1 MGQRQGEESGRAE
14 PSGTKVPG
22 DLSAYEWRN
31 RLLLIFAADAEDVGY
46 KTQMAELDGQ
56 EDGIGD
62 RDLVVFSILQDGPSM
77 AGERE
82 LDEDDA
88 EALRARF
95 EVEPDTFMV
104 VLAGKD
110 GRAKLQRD
118 YPIPIRDIFDLIDS
132 MPMRQQEMREHE

>member
-1 MGQRQGEESGRAE
+1 MGRAE
-14 PSGTKVPG
+14 AAGMNVPG

-31 RLLLIFAADAEDVGY
+31 RLLLIFAVDAEDVGF

-56 EDGIGD
+56 EEGIED
-62 RDLVVFSILQDGPSM
+62 RDLVIFSILQYGPSM
-77 AGERE
+77 AGERS

-104 VLAGKD
+104 VLIGKD
-110 GRAKLQRD
+110 GGAKLQKD
-118 YPIPIRDIFDLIDS
+118 HPLPIGDIFDLIDS
-132 MPMRQQEMREHE
+132 MPMRQQEMRECE